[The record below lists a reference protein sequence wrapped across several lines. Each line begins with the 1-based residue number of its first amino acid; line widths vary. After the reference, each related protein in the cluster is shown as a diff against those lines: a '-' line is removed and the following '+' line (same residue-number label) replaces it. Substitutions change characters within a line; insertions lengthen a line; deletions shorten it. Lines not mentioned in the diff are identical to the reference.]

1 MKKYQKISFNIDIK
15 ILEKLDKMVEES
27 DDFSVTRTIIINR
40 AIKEY
45 LKHIQEKGA

>member
-1 MKKYQKISFNIDIK
+1 MKEYQKISFNIDIK
-15 ILEKLDKMVEES
+15 TLKILDKMVEES
-27 DDFSVTRTIIINR
+27 DDFSVTRTTIINR